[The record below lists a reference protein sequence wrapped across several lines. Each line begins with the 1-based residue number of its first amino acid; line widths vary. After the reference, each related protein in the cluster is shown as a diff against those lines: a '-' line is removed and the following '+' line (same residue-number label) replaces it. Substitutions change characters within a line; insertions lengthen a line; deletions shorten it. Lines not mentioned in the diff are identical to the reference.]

1 MKMIRSKRTLLI
13 LVSVICIALF
23 GALSAN
29 ATEDNDTLGE
39 FVRIQCE
46 AGEIDENLGDNTVL
60 SEVYDGIESRI
71 LSGEST
77 AEAERNAKNDLLL
90 REATYCYAI
99 NQGFA
104 LSPDELENK
113 FDIFISDMKSAEEYD
128 EIEKYYAANHQT
140 LEDNIYANYHF
151 YETKFVISELYSF
164 YQKKYGD
171 GDSFFYGKSYETWD
185 EYWAEVQ
192 NVALHDF
199 KQTNDYA
206 VLKEATNDAI
216 STIEDG
222 GVEEIISDDL
232 SAAEKKDVVV
242 ETAVYDN
249 LSYEHT
255 EER

>member
-1 MKMIRSKRTLLI
+1 MKRSKRTLLI

-46 AGEIDENLGDNTVL
+46 AGEIDENLGDDTVL
-60 SEVYDGIESRI
+60 SDVYDGIESRI

-77 AEAERNAKNDLLL
+77 
-90 REATYCYAI
+90 
-99 NQGFA
+99 
-104 LSPDELENK
+104 
-113 FDIFISDMKSAEEYD
+113 
-128 EIEKYYAANHQT
+128 
-140 LEDNIYANYHF
+140 
-151 YETKFVISELYSF
+151 
-164 YQKKYGD
+164 
-171 GDSFFYGKSYETWD
+171 
-185 EYWAEVQ
+185 AEVQ

-216 STIEDG
+216 SIIEDG
-222 GVEEIISDDL
+222 RVEEIISDEL
-232 SAAEKKDVVV
+232 SAVEKKDVVV